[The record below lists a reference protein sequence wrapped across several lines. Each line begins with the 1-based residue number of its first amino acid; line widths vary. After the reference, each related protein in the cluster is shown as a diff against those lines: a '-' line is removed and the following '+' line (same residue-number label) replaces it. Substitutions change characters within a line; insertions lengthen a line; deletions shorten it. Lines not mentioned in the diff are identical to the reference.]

1 MSLRTSILR
10 AAAPALA
17 LLLTACW
24 VPLERGRQM
33 EARLDRLEA
42 DSAEQQRVVADRVA
56 AVDRKIVEV
65 QQKIDE
71 LNRAARRSGADLG
84 VSLQR
89 LQDEFTR
96 VKGDLEVEQ
105 HRLGQLEK
113 SVGAL
118 SDRTDK
124 RFAALRGRGALDE
137 LEAKER
143 IDTLERPDDKV
154 SFLALAQKEEATGDK
169 SVARTL
175 YDEYVR
181 RWPADAMAPEAAFH
195 SAELSMEQK
204 RWREALVSYGWIYEK
219 APRSERAPDAMLGI
233 ARAMLEVDELKKD
246 APGVLK
252 ELVAKFPRSDAAA
265 QARKLQ
271 ADLAPKKPRR
281 K

>member
-105 HRLGQLEK
+105 HRLGQIEK

-195 SAELSMEQK
+195 SAERSMEQK
-204 RWREALVSYGWIYEK
+204 RWREALVAYGWIYEK

-271 ADLAPKKPRR
+271 ADLTPKKPRR

>member
-1 MSLRTSILR
+1 MSLRTSIR

-143 IDTLERPDDKV
+143 IDTLERPDDKI

-169 SVARTL
+169 SVAKTL

-181 RWPADAMAPEAAFH
+181 RWPADAMAPEAAFR
-195 SAELSMEQK
+195 SGEICMEQK
-204 RWREALVSYGWIYEK
+204 RWREALVAYGWVYQK

-233 ARAMLEVDELKKD
+233 ARAMLQLDELKKD
-246 APGVLK
+246 APAVLK

-265 QARKLQ
+265 QAKKLQ
-271 ADLAPKKPRR
+271 AELAPKKPRR